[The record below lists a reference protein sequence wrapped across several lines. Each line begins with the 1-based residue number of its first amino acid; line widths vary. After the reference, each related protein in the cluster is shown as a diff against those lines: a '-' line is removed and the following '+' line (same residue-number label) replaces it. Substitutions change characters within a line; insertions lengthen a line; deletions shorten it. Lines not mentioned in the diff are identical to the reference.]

1 MLVPANRY
9 EVNLED
15 AWGGGGASQRVGF
28 LKAKHLMKEG
38 THPLSARCYETQL
51 DLGGS
56 SQVASP
62 RIPNASNQ
70 GKLANIE
77 H

>member
-1 MLVPANRY
+1 MLVPTNHY

-15 AWGGGGASQRVGF
+15 AGGGGGASHRVGF

-38 THPLSARCYETQL
+38 THPLSARCYDTWL
-51 DLGGS
+51 DLGG

-62 RIPNASNQ
+62 RIQNASNN